1 MKLGATANT
10 LLEAAALISIV
21 CGLILCGVNSRFVAE
36 NSDRFR
42 DVFKYRPF
50 LQAILA
56 CGIFGVLRAVTSLA
70 TVIVLTVPVFKRV
83 PAVVPIVLAAA
94 SAGLYIGE
102 VIPGG
107 MAVRTSWTQWQ
118 ASDNNL
124 VRNADFRSWVAEW
137 NWRKAE
143 YGWKDPTGDK
153 EQVFLVS
160 PLGDRGYS
168 LPDGCYYTDTDFGP
182 WGSGVPYCLI
192 DHRNTTW
199 PEYNETTNRYEV
211 DEMQIVAVKCAGGWN
226 QDNLN
231 AAVKKHF
238 TEQNEKRALEEEREN
253 VTTAEEWDSLNKK
266 IEYGTQIG
274 NEYSIGTA
282 DCILLIV
289 ESTSFVMT
297 VVGLALYIASGKMA

>member
-21 CGLILCGVNSRFVAE
+21 CGLVLCGVNSRFVAE

-42 DVFKYRPF
+42 DVFMYRPW

-94 SAGLYIGE
+94 SAGMYIGE

-118 ASDNNL
+118 SSDNNL
-124 VRNADFRSWVAEW
+124 VRNAAFRSWVAEW
-137 NWRKAE
+137 GWRAVDDRYE
-143 YGWKDPTGDK
+143 YSSTHEETYLTG
-153 EQVFLVS
+153 

-168 LPDGCYYTDTDFGP
+168 LPSGCYYTGNSFGE

-199 PEYNETTNRYEV
+199 PENNATTNRYEV

-238 TEQNEKRALEEEREN
+238 TEENEERALEEELEN

-266 IEYGTQIG
+266 IYYKTQIG
-274 NEYSIGTA
+274 NDCSIGTA